1 MNHLEE
7 RHKIKFLRI
16 FENELNR
23 FEKPTIL
30 EFGVSNKALS
40 TSIFLNKCIEKDGHL
55 YSVDVI
61 DYSHHFDSKNWKF
74 IHSKDDNYD
83 LIEKQIPEKFDIIYL
98 DTIHSAKHVEKILYY
113 YYDKLNIGGVFV
125 IDDTSFLPYLK
136 DREKNNFSLEINNYE
151 TFQRLLQIFNSN
163 HENLYFESSFIGTG
177 VVKLTKLNSKKLKKY
192 EPLSDRKYSLKNIIR
207 NIYLKL
213 KQILKNDS

>member
-1 MNHLEE
+1 MNNLEE

-16 FENELNR
+16 LENEFNR

-30 EFGVSNKALS
+30 EFGVSKKALS
-40 TSIFLNKCIEKDGHL
+40 TSIFLNKCIEKGGHL
-55 YSVDVI
+55 YSVDMI

-83 LIEKQIPEKFDIIYL
+83 FIEKQIPEKFDIIYL

-113 YYDKLNIGGVFV
+113 YYDKLKIGGVFV
-125 IDDTSFLPYLK
+125 IDDTSLLPYLK
-136 DREKNNFSLEINNYE
+136 NREKNNFSLEINNYE

-177 VVKLTKLNSKKLKKY
+177 TVKLTKLNNMKLKKY
-192 EPLSDRKYSLKNIIR
+192 RSLSDRRFSLNNIIR
-207 NIYLKL
+207 KIYLKI
-213 KQILKNDS
+213 KPNWKK